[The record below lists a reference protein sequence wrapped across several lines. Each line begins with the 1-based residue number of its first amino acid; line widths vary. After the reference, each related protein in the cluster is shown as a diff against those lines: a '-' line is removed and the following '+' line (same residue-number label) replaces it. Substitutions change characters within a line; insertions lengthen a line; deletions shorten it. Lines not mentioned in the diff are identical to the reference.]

1 MSMQGILKKLEK
13 GIVVTVLVLL
23 TLAVMVATVELGV
36 ILAQQ
41 LREPPFLL
49 LDLKELLEVF
59 GFFLLVL
66 IGIELMETV
75 RAYLE
80 EDKVHVE
87 VVLLVAMVAVAR
99 KVIILE
105 YSDIRVDLLLGMA
118 ALLLS
123 LACGYYL
130 VKRALEGPS

>member
-1 MSMQGILKKLEK
+1 MQRILKQFEK
-13 GIVVTVLVLL
+13 YIVVTVLVLL
-23 TLAVMVATVELGV
+23 MLAVLVATVELGV
-36 ILAQQ
+36 ILVQQ

-59 GFFLLVL
+59 GFFLMVL

-80 EDKVHVE
+80 ENKVHAE

-105 YSDIRVDLLLGMA
+105 YEDIAADLLLGMS
-118 ALLLS
+118 ALVLS

-130 VKRALEGPS
+130 VKKALKPPS